1 MQEILLLLQKI
12 YPNRKYLVLMC
23 EGIFLVSSLLSGT
36 MNCLFRLSWIW
47 HINLSLKCHQCACLR
62 VFPRL
67 FGISEMR
74 QHKVTIRHDFFFHFK
89 RWIFRAK
96 YWMSLWELNSMEY
109 GKWNKRLF
117 FFQIDILINSP
128 EKLTVCIVDGAQWGR
143 NFETYFTESN
153 SQFNQLPFFRGLQW
167 FFVALHQFFSL
178 FLFGVFFSNGFR
190 CPCVILNCRVF
201 ALLALPILMEQ
212 KQTAFAFAYHDYT
225 LKFKLQTTQHVFR
238 LESFNL
244 MWQKNGTGAP
254 STVPTLETKNE
265 CRSFERC
272 TQHQSNIIKLEWNG
286 N

>member
-1 MQEILLLLQKI
+1 
-12 YPNRKYLVLMC
+12 MC

-117 FFQIDILINSP
+117 FFQIAPFDILINSP

-153 SQFNQLPFFRGLQW
+153 SQFNQLLFFSRSSMVFRG
-167 FFVALHQFFSL
+167 ASPIFFS
-178 FLFGVFFSNGFR
+178 FFIWCIFFQRFPVSV
-190 CPCVILNCRVF
+190 C
-201 ALLALPILMEQ
+201 
-212 KQTAFAFAYHDYT
+212 Y
-225 LKFKLQTTQHVFR
+225 
-238 LESFNL
+238 
-244 MWQKNGTGAP
+244 
-254 STVPTLETKNE
+254 
-265 CRSFERC
+265 FE
-272 TQHQSNIIKLEWNG
+272 L
-286 N
+286 